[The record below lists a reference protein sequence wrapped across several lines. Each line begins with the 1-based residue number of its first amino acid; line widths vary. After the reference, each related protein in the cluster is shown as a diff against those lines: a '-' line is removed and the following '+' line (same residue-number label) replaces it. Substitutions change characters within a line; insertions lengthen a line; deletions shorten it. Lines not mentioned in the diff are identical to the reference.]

1 MKKTIRLLIL
11 AMTLCLLAGCGDRKP
26 AVAKNTIP
34 FERAIADYC
43 RAHNYGMKVKEFV
56 SLKVNG
62 AKAEATAKMQEAEG
76 TYGLAVKWEF
86 KFQKQPHGNWKAT
99 AHTAK

>member
-1 MKKTIRLLIL
+1 MKKTIKLLVLAMSALIL
-11 AMTLCLLAGCGDRKP
+11 SGCGDSKP
-26 AVAKNTIP
+26 AITENTAP
-34 FERAIADYC
+34 FEQAITAYC
-43 RAHNYGMKVKEFV
+43 RSRNYGMKVKEFV

-86 KFQKQPHGNWKAT
+86 KFQKQPDGKWKAT